1 MKLPRV
7 FMVIVVGLVLV
18 GAAYMAQKAEPPTA
32 ARVAG
37 AAQKLVDSFTAEQ
50 KTKAMFTFNDK
61 EHVNW
66 NFVPL
71 QDKERK
77 STRKG
82 LPMEEMTGE
91 QKAAARGLVKAATS
105 DSGFQKATT
114 IMGLENL
121 LHDWEKNGVMVRN
134 PGWYFFTFFGEP
146 SKTGKWGFRVEGHH
160 LSLNFTLDQGQ
171 VISYTPFFFG
181 ANPAEIMAGERKGEK
196 VLPDVD
202 GLAQELYQA
211 LDKEQQ
217 KEAYHGKQYEE
228 IEQGKAAPQVGKP
241 SGLVYGKMN
250 EKQQALIR
258 RLIKSYLN
266 RAPSDLA
273 EGKLAEVEKA
283 GLENIYFGFYRE
295 ESKPG
300 KPFTYRVQGPNLL
313 IEFLKVQEDSAKNPA
328 NHIHSSLRNPKGD
341 FGMIER

>member
-7 FMVIVVGLVLV
+7 LMVFVVCLVLV
-18 GAAYMAQKAEPPTA
+18 GAAYMAQKAEPTA

-37 AAQKLVDSFTAEQ
+37 AAQKLVDSLTPEQ
-50 KTKAMFTFNDK
+50 KAKAIFTFNDK
-61 EHVNW
+61 ERTNNH
-66 NFVPL
+66 FIPL

-91 QKAAARGLVKAATS
+91 QKAAARALLKAATS

-121 LHDWEKNGVMVRN
+121 LHDWEKNGAMVRN

-146 SKTGKWGFRVEGHH
+146 SKTGKWGFRIEGHH

-171 VISYTPFFFG
+171 VISFTPCFFG
-181 ANPAEIMAGERKGEK
+181 ANPAEIMAGDRKGEK
-196 VLPDVD
+196 ILPDVD
-202 GLAQELYQA
+202 ALAQELYQA

-217 KEAYHGKQYEE
+217 KEAYHGKQFDEV
-228 IEQGKAAPQVGKP
+228 EQGVAVPHVGKA
-241 SGLVYGKMN
+241 SGLAYGKMN
-250 EKQQALIR
+250 EKQQAILR
-258 RLIKSYLN
+258 RLLLSYLN
-266 RAPSDLA
+266 RVRPDLA
-273 EGKLAEVEKA
+273 EGKFAEVEKA

-341 FGMIER
+341 FGIIER